1 MSLPDEVRSKY
12 IAIID
17 DILADADLTTISAK
31 AVRKGIQAKVEF
43 DITPHKN
50 AINDLIVTRFDVA
63 EAKQKSRAN
72 GAEQPVPSIEG
83 RDASAASRE
92 STITNGVHKSSE
104 ESAADSRSFESSPA
118 KREGEDDDLSE
129 VAHGAPPKKRR
140 KPDAEDDAAIA
151 ARLQAEEDRLARPTR
166 GGTSRKAAP
175 TKKKKK
181 TPRKSKNRLGSEEDS
196 DLGGEDK
203 PKKPKSNTGFN
214 ASQTHLL
221 PLSALLGGAAQLSRP
236 EVTKQLWNHIKAHD
250 LQDPSDK
257 RYILCDN
264 AMREVF
270 KTDRV
275 HMFQMTKIANQ
286 HMYNPEE

>member
-12 IAIID
+12 IDIID

-72 GAEQPVPSIEG
+72 GAEKPVPSIEG
-83 RDASAASRE
+83 QDAPAASRE
-92 STITNGVHKSSE
+92 STITNGIHKSSE
-104 ESAADSRSFESSPA
+104 ESAADSRSFESSPV
-118 KREGEDDDLSE
+118 KRDGEDDDLSE

-181 TPRKSKNRLGSEEDS
+181 TPRKSKNRLGSDDDS
-196 DLGGEDK
+196 DIGGEDK

-214 ASQTHLL
+214 AKT
-221 PLSALLGGAAQLSRP
+221 AQP
-236 EVTKQLWNHIKAHD
+236 VTKQLWNHIKAHE

>member
-1 MSLPDEVRSKY
+1 MSLPDEVRAKY
-12 IAIID
+12 IAIVD

-43 DITPHKN
+43 DITPHKS
-50 AINDLIVTRFDVA
+50 AINDLIGTRFDVA
-63 EAKQKSRAN
+63 QAKQKSRAN
-72 GAEQPVPSIEG
+72 GAEKPVPSIEG
-83 RDASAASRE
+83 QEATAASHE
-92 STITNGVHKSSE
+92 SPITNGFHKSSE
-104 ESAADSRSFESSPA
+104 ESAADSQSFESSPV
-118 KREGEDDDLSE
+118 KRDAEDDDLSD
-129 VAHGAPPKKRR
+129 VVDDVPPRKKQ
-140 KPDAEDDAAIA
+140 KPEAEDDAAIA

-166 GGTSRKAAP
+166 GGNNRKAAP

-181 TPRKSKNRLGSEEDS
+181 TPRKSKNRIGSDDDS

-203 PKKPKSNTGFN
+203 PKRPKSNTGFN
-214 ASQTHLL
+214 AS
-221 PLSALLGGAAQLSRP
+221 GAAQLSRP
-236 EVTKQLWNHIKAHD
+236 EVTKQLWNHIKSHS
-250 LQDPSDK
+250 LQDQSDK
-257 RYILCDN
+257 RYILCDS